1 MATFNCKHCGRLYSH
16 HSSLYRHQSTCKV
29 ASADFVPLV
38 LPFDNKAE
46 AGTDIDDVNVKQ
58 CIIAMQQ
65 QIHMMHQKILDHEE
79 TIKTLRSERANMR
92 DTQINNVTNNNTNN
106 NIDSSNVTT
115 TNSTIVINNY
125 LQPNMSFISD
135 HFMSRCFQR
144 MGQGIT
150 DLTVQV
156 YFNPGHPENHS
167 IKVNNITQIERHDRI
182 QVYNNR
188 LLQTLSAEY
197 VLDQLWSFMF
207 DKVDFHRADFED
219 VLKQSLGSQTFQQA
233 DKWFDLFRNIRRDDK
248 EYKRMIKTLGRV
260 LTENYHLLTN

>member
-1 MATFNCKHCGRLYSH
+1 MATFTCKHCGRLYSH
-16 HSSLYRHQSTCKV
+16 QSSLYRHQSTCKV
-29 ASADFVPLV
+29 ASSDFVPLV
-38 LPFDNKAE
+38 IPFDTKAD
-46 AGTDIDDVNVKQ
+46 GTELDEVKH

-65 QIHMMHQKILDHEE
+65 QMKMMHQKILDQDE

-92 DTQINNVTNNNTNN
+92 DTQINNVTNNN
-106 NIDSSNVTT
+106 IDSSNVTT
-115 TNSTIVINNY
+115 TTNTTIVINNY

-135 HFMSRCFQR
+135 QFMSRCFQR

-167 IKVNNITQIERHDRI
+167 IKANNITQIERHDRI

-248 EYKRMIKTLGRV
+248 EYKRMIKTMGRV